1 MKPTLYILLALF
13 PLTITAQTV
22 QDGANADFFRNR
34 LHSPDIM
41 GFLQATGD
49 NTVIEGHHQGQWGQ
63 ANQLIF
69 SVGGNSFR
77 ENKYYFDGFR
87 TNSRLQSGNTFY
99 VPNMEL
105 YGVGINVHNSSLYF
119 APDSSY
125 WADGKCDYV
134 QVTGNF
140 GGLGGINES
149 TVPIVHLF
157 HGTGSES
164 VYDSVTIYNR
174 QHIRFAGT
182 IDATYTMRGA
192 NGQPYYQHI
201 YATAGSR
208 KLPQYDENGL
218 LTDNPLYNANYYKV
232 QLDGQLPVRQNGL
245 FQRVGYLM
253 NISGKEDGLSE
264 FYYNRAEQPQIND
277 YSFSLYGKQEKLTAG
292 VTWTMHSSHHDDI
305 EFDRNLIDQDGE
317 SLEPWLPDGIHH
329 EFSFNANYSN
339 KIRPSLILNVDA
351 YNSLIAFV
359 PSTETWSNNL
369 YYRQIGTSETV
380 QLYRYDWTSS
390 GFTAGLLEN
399 KVSLDYNRRLSD
411 KTDFSANAGIT
422 LDGMIVKDNTRIT
435 PNFEAGFAFDCR
447 PLKWLQIEF
456 QFQHCRM
463 GYDIEKV
470 HYMSPD
476 YLNGTIMG
484 TNGKFS
490 QTGGAHHSF
499 KSGTW
504 QPSYISLYIPIRLT
518 YGNHELALIQTYKKF
533 YHIWHTDFAGGAE
546 ANGSFDAD
554 GTYWLNAG
562 DHEYEVGYLPHSLCG
577 NGFIYNTPYYV
588 SQQTRY
594 TYRGQKALFSA
605 SWQSLQASGPCALGN
620 GPVANNIG
628 TLSET
633 TANPNTHR
641 TLRNPDGKYAGN
653 GRYDQDK
660 GYILR
665 AYFSYNMFEWLQV
678 GCAGN
683 WTDGQ
688 PFVFYNTKLRTDAD
702 GNNNVAVTPRCSRG
716 TNPTDGNFG
725 CRESAIFNFDL
736 HARVNWQMAGCNM
749 SLYAQCYNI
758 WDYGNVLNEYCF
770 PEPYTEGRGPN
781 MCLTIPRG
789 LIVSLKIC
797 PNK

>member
-1 MKPTLYILLALF
+1 MRRLLFCILSILASL
-13 PLTITAQTV
+13 PIVAQTI
-22 QDGANADFFRNR
+22 QDTARASMFRDW

-41 GFLQATGD
+41 GYLQATSD
-49 NTVIEGHHQGQWGQ
+49 NTVMQGLHQGQWSQ
-63 ANQLIF
+63 ATQLIF
-69 SVGGNSFR
+69 SIGGNSFR
-77 ENKYYFDGFR
+77 ENKYYIDGFR
-87 TNSRLQSGNTFY
+87 TNSRLRTGDTYY
-99 VPNMEL
+99 VPDMEQYDL
-105 YGVGINVHNSSLYF
+105 GINVHNAEMRFS
-119 APDSSY
+119 ADSTY
-125 WADGKCDYV
+125 RANGNADHV
-134 QVTGNF
+134 WISGNF
-140 GGLGGINES
+140 GGIGGINES

-157 HGTGSES
+157 HGTGSED
-164 VYDSVTIYNR
+164 VYDSVSIYNR
-174 QHIRFAGT
+174 QHIRLAGT
-182 IDATYTMRGA
+182 IDATYTLHCA
-192 NGQPYYQHI
+192 NGQSCNQHI
-201 YATAGSR
+201 YATTGSR

-218 LTDNPLYNANYYKV
+218 LHDNPLYSATYYKV
-232 QLDGQLPVRQNGL
+232 QLDGQLPVRPNGL

-264 FYYNRAEQPQIND
+264 FYYNRAEQPKIND
-277 YSFSLYGKQEKLTAG
+277 YSLSLYGKRKKLTAG
-292 VTWTMHSSHHDDI
+292 VTWTMHTSHHDNI

-317 SLEPWLPDGIHH
+317 SLEPWMPDGIHH

-339 KIRPSLILNVDA
+339 KIRPSLTLNVEA
-351 YNSLIAFV
+351 YNSLIAFS
-359 PSTETWSNNL
+359 PSERTWSNNL
-369 YYRQIGTSETV
+369 YYKPMGTNEAI

-399 KVSLDYNRRLSD
+399 KVAFDFNRRLST

-422 LDGMIVKDNTRIT
+422 IDGMVIKDNTHIT

-447 PLKWLQIEF
+447 PLKWLQIGI

-463 GYDIEKV
+463 GYNIETV
-470 HYMSPD
+470 HYMSSS
-476 YLNGTIMG
+476 YLNGDIMG
-484 TNGKFS
+484 TNGKIS
-490 QTGGAHHSF
+490 QTGGAYHSF
-499 KSGTW
+499 KNGTW

-518 YGNHELALIQTYKKF
+518 YGNHELALLQTYKKF
-533 YHIWHTDFAGGAE
+533 YHVWHTSYAGGPE
-546 ANGSFDAD
+546 ANGTFGAD

-577 NGFIYNTPYYV
+577 NGFLYNTPYYV

-594 TYRGQKALFSA
+594 TYRGQKVMFSA
-605 SWQSLQASGPCALGN
+605 SWQSIQGAGPCALGN

-641 TLRNPDGKYAGN
+641 TIRNPNGKYQAS

-660 GYILR
+660 AYIAR
-665 AYFSYNMFEWLQV
+665 VYFAYNINDHIQF

-688 PFVFYNTKLRTDAD
+688 PFTFYHTELRTD
-702 GNNNVAVTPRCSRG
+702 GNGSNGMAVTPIVSRG

-736 HARVNWQMAGCNM
+736 HARIQWRMAERDM

-758 WDYGNVLNEYCF
+758 WDYGNVLNEFCF
-770 PEPYTEGRGPN
+770 PEPYTDGRGPN

-789 LIVSLKIC
+789 LIFTFKMSL
-797 PNK
+797 